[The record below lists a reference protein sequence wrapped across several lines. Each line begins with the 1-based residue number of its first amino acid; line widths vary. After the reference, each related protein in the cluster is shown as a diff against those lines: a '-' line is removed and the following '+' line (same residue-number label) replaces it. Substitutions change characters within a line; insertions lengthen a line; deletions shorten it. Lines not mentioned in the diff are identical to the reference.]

1 MAKQRIEPE
10 ELDAILYRGGVPIA
24 TPESRPE
31 VRVQTPADIAAERK
45 SLMERAAELEE
56 KLVAGKQ
63 SEFEKLSKLVVE
75 FNGIF
80 NEAYEL
86 MISPAPAKVRKC
98 SVCHQPGHR
107 AKACPTKAA
116 GGAV

>member
-1 MAKQRIEPE
+1 MAKQRIETE
-10 ELDAILYRGGVPIA
+10 ELDAILRRGGVPIA
-24 TPESRPE
+24 TPESD
-31 VRVQTPADIAAERK
+31 VRAQTPADIAAERK
-45 SLMERAAELEE
+45 SLMERAAELEA
-56 KLVAGKQ
+56 KLAAGKQ
-63 SEFEKLSKLVVE
+63 SEFEKLSKLVAE

-86 MISPAPAKVRKC
+86 MIPSTPAKVRKC
-98 SVCHQPGHR
+98 SACHQAGHR